1 MQKAIEIQAPNHLK
15 LKHGYVTIFLGGSI
29 EMGVADNW
37 QHRLVET
44 LSDKDYIFFNPRR
57 NDWNSEWK
65 QEITHP
71 EFKEQ
76 VEWELEAL
84 EIADIIIMYFDP
96 NTKSPVSLL
105 ELGLHAKER
114 KLIVYCPEGFW
125 RKGNVDIVCEAYKV
139 KQVKTFEELLDIFTQ
154 PNLKERIRSKKVYE

>member
-29 EMGVADNW
+29 EMGVADKW
-37 QHRLVET
+37 QQRLVET

>member
-1 MQKAIEIQAPNHLK
+1 MFIFDSLK
-15 LKHGYVTIFLGGSI
+15 VHGDRYDYSIVDYLSSNTKVKIMCKKHGI
-29 EMGVADNW
+29 
-37 QHRLVET
+37 
-44 LSDKDYIFFNPRR
+44 
-57 NDWNSEWK
+57 
-65 QEITHP
+65 
-71 EFKEQ
+71 
-76 VEWELEAL
+76 
-84 EIADIIIMYFDP
+84 FDP